1 MIEQRAAL
9 PGYPLRRWGVAGNSS
24 RRLDLESCRM
34 RSVFQWNLAKRSLE
48 LGKRTL
54 IMGIVNVTPDSFSDG
69 GQFLDSDKAIAHAEQ
84 LLDEGADILDI
95 GGESTRPG
103 ARVNAGASKLAETN
117 SNETRNGPAANLK
130 APAVSAEN
138 ELRRVLPVI
147 AALKKKH
154 PSVLISVDT
163 YKADVA
169 RAAVEAGAEI
179 VNDVSAFRWD
189 ARMAKTVAELKC
201 GAVLMHMRGRPEEWR
216 TLPPPGDVVLLV
228 KRELKEWAEK
238 AVLAGV
244 RRERIVLDPGFGFG
258 KSFDENY
265 PLLGRFD
272 ELQAAGFPLL
282 AGTSRKSFIGRTLG
296 RNGKDVPPEGRI
308 YGTLATET
316 ALILKGA
323 HILRTHEVKASVEA
337 ARVTD
342 AILVGRY

>member
-1 MIEQRAAL
+1 
-9 PGYPLRRWGVAGNSS
+9 
-24 RRLDLESCRM
+24 M
-34 RSVFQWNLAKRSLE
+34 RSVFQWNLGGRALE

-54 IMGIVNVTPDSFSDG
+54 IMGVVNVTPDSFSDG
-69 GQFLDSDKAIAHAEQ
+69 GQFLDRDQAIAHAER

-103 ARVNAGASKLAETN
+103 ARVDAGDRKPAETRLGETKKDAGAPSAC
-117 SNETRNGPAANLK
+117 
-130 APAVSAEN
+130 PAVSAEE
-138 ELRRVLPVI
+138 ELKRVLPVI
-147 AALKKKH
+147 AELKKKH
-154 PSVLISVDT
+154 PTAVLSVDT
-163 YKADVA
+163 YKASVA
-169 RAAVEAGAEI
+169 RAAVGAGAEI
-179 VNDVSAFRWD
+179 VNDVSGFRWD
-189 ARMAKTVAELKC
+189 AQMAKTIAELKC

-216 TLPPPGDVVLLV
+216 TLPPPGDIVLLV

-265 PLLGRFD
+265 PLLGRFS

-296 RNGKDVPPEGRI
+296 RNGKDVPPEDRL
-308 YGTLATET
+308 YGTLATQT

-323 HILRTHEVKASVEA
+323 HILRTHDVKAAVDA
-337 ARVTD
+337 ARVAD
-342 AILVGRY
+342 AILQAR